1 MRKKSKAGSLRS
13 LTASDGEDDQT
24 CDEEEMPASRER
36 DTLGR
41 YLCEIGR
48 YELLSAEQ
56 EQDLARRAV
65 SGDRAAFERL
75 VQANLRLVVHVAKR
89 YSVGNGELLDLI
101 QEGNMGLLRA
111 VRKFDPE
118 RGFRFSTYATWWIR
132 QAVNLASLRASTSLH
147 VSVHTAELVRK
158 MKRISGQLSMEL
170 GREPRIEEIAFALDI
185 SHEQVG
191 ELQWIA
197 DQPASLD
204 APLDGDEA
212 LRLADTVEDTQICTG
227 GGADSSRF
235 VALYEALACLDGQEQ
250 QCIEQ
255 LLLNCKDVKELEQ
268 QAPHLIEQLRCAMQV
283 EEERRLCYLQKGI

>member
-132 QAVNLASLRASTSLH
+132 QAVNRAANEQSRLIHLPERVVAQVRQIHRAAMWLAQ
-147 VSVHTAELVRK
+147 E
-158 MKRISGQLSMEL
+158 SGL
-170 GREPRIEEIAFALDI
+170 EPLPEQIAQACNLDVEEVIEVLT
-185 SHEQVG
+185 
-191 ELQWIA
+191 LLK
-197 DQPASLD
+197 QPVSLD
-204 APLDGDEA
+204 TPVGDEGVYS
-212 LRLADTVEDTQICTG
+212 LADTLEDPAASDLAET
-227 GGADSSRF
+227 ASRH
-235 VALYEALACLDGQEQ
+235 LLSEALHPG
-250 QCIEQ
+250 
-255 LLLNCKDVKELEQ
+255 
-268 QAPHLIEQLRCAMQV
+268 P
-283 EEERRLCYLQKGI
+283 RLAYPARTCGHHAALWPW